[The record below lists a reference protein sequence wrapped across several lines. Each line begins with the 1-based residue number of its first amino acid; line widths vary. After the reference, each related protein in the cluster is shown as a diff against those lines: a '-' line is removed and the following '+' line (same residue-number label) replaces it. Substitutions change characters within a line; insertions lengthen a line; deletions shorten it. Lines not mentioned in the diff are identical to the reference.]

1 MEWVGEG
8 RLEER
13 GLLALNLNYLNMS
26 KTEEEWVNGELHSLI
41 GMSDDMTVSYVLSLA
56 KQMKDSAKIYQG
68 LVDFDFP

>member
-1 MEWVGEG
+1 MEWGREG